1 MATLSRISAHMHRSF
16 ICFTTLALI
25 TGLIACGGG
34 STTPTTPVTTPTPV
48 PAPTPSVNPFAT
60 ACGSP
65 LPSFSDSYGFG
76 IKVQLEP
83 SPGKKVLNA
92 SPIVKN
98 ADYCTAAGLSG
109 RTICNTR
116 NENAPE
122 RVACDNYLS
131 GIADNGKPGPNWFED
146 IDNNGKLVKCG
157 EPNTHCDLKP
167 ENQYLLDVFAPGSYV
182 ACGGK
187 GSPGTCGVCVLAPS
201 DWGVIHRN
209 PSGLCGLS

>member
-1 MATLSRISAHMHRSF
+1 LNRVFALAVPSAAF
-16 ICFTTLALI
+16 
-25 TGLIACGGG
+25 LIACT
-34 STTPTTPVTTPTPV
+34 SSDKSPSASNPAPAAT
-48 PAPTPSVNPFAT
+48 PAPTPSVNPFAA
-60 ACGSP
+60 ACGNP
-65 LPSFSDSYGFG
+65 LPSFADSYGFG

-83 SPGKKVLNA
+83 SPGKKILNA
-92 SPIVKN
+92 SPIVRN
-98 ADYCTAAGLSG
+98 ADYCTAAGLAG

-116 NENAPE
+116 KEDAPE

-131 GIADNGKPGPNWFED
+131 GIADNGQPGPNWFQD

-157 EPNTHCDLKP
+157 EPGTHCDFKP
-167 ENQYLLDVFAPGSYV
+167 ENQYLLDVYAPGSYV

-201 DWGVIHRN
+201 TWGVIHKN